1 MRKWI
6 WNGVIAIVLVAAIIG
21 GTVWGSHYYKNQ
33 QKQELADNT
42 YVSMGELADSIKRK
56 YEQQTPYGYNY
67 GEPIEGLKRSE
78 EIRIPLEFVPEDIT
92 EQGLSELYQIY
103 LDPELTQMIRA
114 QYSFDEETMELVLA
128 PSIKE
133 EYAKIYLYGLPLNV
147 VKEYESAGSKLFDKG
162 LGFDWGNMGTLYL
175 KQCIDENDGEELKT
189 PVVRII
195 TQEGEIKDKLWL
207 RASVGEDGRPSF
219 SWNAVEGADYYLL
232 CKMEGYKNSYSNYGI
247 YPIECTTDT
256 SWTAEMPIY
265 DYDIKMNDDFRI
277 YRYSEDDWKNERQ
290 IDFLKENG
298 YADGEIVYRPDDE
311 KMGICVIAINRQ
323 GSSMSSNRIK
333 ISELAPNLPYQTA
346 DYHER
351 EKGFQT
357 IEPYQSVKE
366 LPLYD
371 YVIMCD
377 GHVFS
382 KLINYETENAQIIP
396 ARYLLWDEERGEA
409 LGSKTV
415 DTLIIPYTVEGTL
428 FSGSVK
434 IYEYDKEN
442 LENDI
447 AYIEDRE
454 DKVRRKA
461 GEKAPLFTIGEGP
474 KESGNTS
481 PEYSEKEL
489 NEAQPGGIFATCALS
504 EYLATNMLEG
514 AQLIDL
520 SNFPEAKDMKLLQD
534 ALLEAYY
541 QNPMILGIQ
550 SYYVNSSGD
559 RLRIEYDDDP
569 NVQAGKQQE
578 IQDNVKE
585 VVSQII
591 QDNMTDEEKEIA
603 INEYLCQTIEYDE
616 SALLSAENYDYMQ
629 VDSEFN
635 DSFTA
640 YGALING
647 KCVCAGYAAAFKLLA
662 EEAGLSSIV
671 VTGMLDG
678 TMPHAW
684 NKVNI
689 NGEWQI
695 IDVTNN
701 DSDYIGNALFN
712 LPENVSSKVL
722 VEDKEYLMDM
732 VIADYMGEGE
742 EYEYYHITDSFFP
755 VEEMGQKLA
764 ESLQQNEVA
773 VLRTDYNL
781 SDNEFYEITDAV
793 YDILGDDVKL
803 RGYHWLGVI
812 YLTLG

>member
-21 GTVWGSHYYKNQ
+21 GTVWGSNYYKNQ

-175 KQCIDENDGEELKT
+175 KQCIDEKDGEELKT

-195 TQEGEIKDKLWL
+195 TQEGENKDKLWL

-232 CKMEGYKNSYSNYGI
+232 CKMEGYKNSYSNYDI

-277 YRYSEDDWKNERQ
+277 YRYGEDDWKNESQ

-298 YADGEIVYRPDDE
+298 YAEGEIVYRPDDE
-311 KMGICVIAINRQ
+311 KIGICVIAINKQ

-333 ISELAPNLPYQTA
+333 ISELASNLPYQTA
-346 DYHER
+346 ACHER

-377 GHVFS
+377 GHVVS

-396 ARYLLWDEERGEA
+396 ARYLLWDEENGEA

-415 DTLIIPYTVEGTL
+415 DTLVIPYTVEGTL

-434 IYEYDKEN
+434 IYEYEKEN

-474 KESGNTS
+474 EESGNTS
-481 PEYSEKEL
+481 QKYSKKEL
-489 NEAQPGGIFATCALS
+489 NEVQSGGIFATCALS

-514 AQLIDL
+514 TQLIDL
-520 SNFPEAKDMKLLQD
+520 SDFPEAKDMKLLQD

-550 SYYVNSSGD
+550 SYYANSSGD
-559 RLRIEYDDDP
+559 RLRIEYDDDAS
-569 NVQAGKQQE
+569 VQAGKQQE
-578 IQDNVKE
+578 IQDKVKE
-585 VVSQII
+585 VISQII
-591 QDNMTDEEKEIA
+591 QDNMSDEEKELA

-678 TMPHAW
+678 TMSHAW

-712 LPENVSSKVL
+712 LPEGVSSKVL

-732 VIADYMGEGE
+732 VISDYIGEGE

-755 VEEMGQKLA
+755 MKEMGQKLA
-764 ESLQQNEVA
+764 ESLQQSEVA

-793 YDILGDDVKL
+793 YDILGDDVRL

>member
-1 MRKWI
+1 MI
-6 WNGVIAIVLVAAIIG
+6 VIVLVAAIIG
-21 GTVWGSHYYKNQ
+21 GTVWGSNYYKNQ

-175 KQCIDENDGEELKT
+175 KQCIDEKDGEELKM

-232 CKMEGYKNSYSNYGI
+232 CKMEGYKNSYSNYDI

-277 YRYSEDDWKNERQ
+277 YRYGEDDWKNESQ

-298 YADGEIVYRPDDE
+298 YAEGEIVYRPDDE
-311 KMGICVIAINRQ
+311 KIGICVIAINKQ

-333 ISELAPNLPYQTA
+333 ISELASNLPYQTA
-346 DYHER
+346 ACHER

-377 GHVFS
+377 GHVVS

-396 ARYLLWDEERGEA
+396 ARYLLWDEENGEA

-415 DTLIIPYTVEGTL
+415 DTLVIPYTVEGTL

-434 IYEYDKEN
+434 IYEYEKEN

-474 KESGNTS
+474 EESGNTS

-489 NEAQPGGIFATCALS
+489 NEVQSDGIFATCALS

-520 SNFPEAKDMKLLQD
+520 SDFPEAKDMKLLQD

-550 SYYVNSSGD
+550 SYYANSSGD
-559 RLRIEYDDDP
+559 RLRIEYDDDAS
-569 NVQAGKQQE
+569 VQAGKQQE
-578 IQDNVKE
+578 IQDKVKE
-585 VVSQII
+585 VISQII
-591 QDNMTDEEKEIA
+591 QDNMSDEEKELA

-678 TMPHAW
+678 TMSHAW

-712 LPENVSSKVL
+712 LPEGISSKVL

-732 VIADYMGEGE
+732 VIPDYIGEGE

-755 VEEMGQKLA
+755 MEEIGQKLA
-764 ESLQQNEVA
+764 ESLQQSEVA

-793 YDILGDDVKL
+793 YDILGDDVRL

>member
-21 GTVWGSHYYKNQ
+21 GTVWGSNYYKNQ
-33 QKQELADNT
+33 QKQEHADNT
-42 YVSMGELADSIKRK
+42 YVSMGELANSIKRK

-175 KQCIDENDGEELKT
+175 KQCIDEKDGEELKT

-232 CKMEGYKNSYSNYGI
+232 CKMEGYKNSYSNYDI

-277 YRYSEDDWKNERQ
+277 YRYGEDDWKNESQ

-298 YADGEIVYRPDDE
+298 YAEGEIVYRPDDE
-311 KMGICVIAINRQ
+311 KIGICVIAINKQ

-333 ISELAPNLPYQTA
+333 ISELASNLPYQTA
-346 DYHER
+346 ACHER

-377 GHVFS
+377 GHVVS

-396 ARYLLWDEERGEA
+396 ARYLLWDEENGEA
-409 LGSKTV
+409 LGNKTV
-415 DTLIIPYTVEGTL
+415 DTLVIPYTVEGTL

-434 IYEYDKEN
+434 IYEYEKEN

-474 KESGNTS
+474 EESGNTS

-489 NEAQPGGIFATCALS
+489 NEVQSDGIFATCALS

-520 SNFPEAKDMKLLQD
+520 SDFPEAKDMKLLQD

-550 SYYVNSSGD
+550 SYYANSSGD
-559 RLRIEYDDDP
+559 RLRIEYDDDAS
-569 NVQAGKQQE
+569 VQAGKQQE
-578 IQDNVKE
+578 IQDKVKE
-585 VVSQII
+585 VISQII
-591 QDNMTDEEKEIA
+591 QDNMSDEEKELA

-678 TMPHAW
+678 TMSHAW

-712 LPENVSSKVL
+712 LPEGISSKVL

-732 VIADYMGEGE
+732 VISDYIGEGE

-764 ESLQQNEVA
+764 ESLQQSEVA

-793 YDILGDDVKL
+793 YDILGDDVRL

>member
-6 WNGVIAIVLVAAIIG
+6 WNGVIVIVLVAAIIG
-21 GTVWGSHYYKNQ
+21 GTVWGSNYYKNQ

-175 KQCIDENDGEELKT
+175 KQCIDEKDGEELKT

-207 RASVGEDGRPSF
+207 RAIVGEDGRPSF

-232 CKMEGYKNSYSNYGI
+232 CKMEGYKNSYSNYDI

-277 YRYSEDDWKNERQ
+277 YRYGEDDWKNESQ

-298 YADGEIVYRPDDE
+298 YAEGEIVYRPDDE
-311 KMGICVIAINRQ
+311 KIGICVIAINKQ

-333 ISELAPNLPYQTA
+333 ISELASNLPYQTA
-346 DYHER
+346 ACHER

-377 GHVFS
+377 GHVVS

-396 ARYLLWDEERGEA
+396 ARYLLWDEENGEA

-415 DTLIIPYTVEGTL
+415 DTLVIPYTVEGTL

-434 IYEYDKEN
+434 IYEYEKEN

-474 KESGNTS
+474 EESGNTS
-481 PEYSEKEL
+481 QKYSKKEL
-489 NEAQPGGIFATCALS
+489 NEVQSGGIFATCALS

-520 SNFPEAKDMKLLQD
+520 SDFPEAKDMKLLQD

-550 SYYVNSSGD
+550 SYYANSSGD
-559 RLRIEYDDDP
+559 RLRIEYDDDAS
-569 NVQAGKQQE
+569 VQAGKQQE
-578 IQDNVKE
+578 IQDKVKE
-585 VVSQII
+585 VISQII
-591 QDNMTDEEKEIA
+591 QDNMSDEEKELA

-678 TMPHAW
+678 TMSHAW

-712 LPENVSSKVL
+712 LPEGVSSKVL

-732 VIADYMGEGE
+732 VISDYIGEGE

-764 ESLQQNEVA
+764 ESLQQSEVA

-793 YDILGDDVKL
+793 YDILGDDVRL